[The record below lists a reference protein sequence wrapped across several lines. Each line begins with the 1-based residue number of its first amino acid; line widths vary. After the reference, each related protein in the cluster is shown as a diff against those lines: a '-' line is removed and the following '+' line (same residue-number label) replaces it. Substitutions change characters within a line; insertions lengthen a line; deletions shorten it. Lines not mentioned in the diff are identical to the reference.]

1 MMVTMTEKPI
11 LEIKDLH
18 VSYGAIKALNG
29 VSLYIKEG
37 EIVSVIGSNG
47 AGKSTLM
54 QTIMGIVPRE
64 SGEIFLKDEP
74 LARKSYKVINQGITL
89 TPEGRQVFAP
99 LTVYENLMMGA
110 FSRRDRDKLE
120 EDLNW
125 VFSLFPIL
133 KERQKQ
139 YAGTLS
145 GGEQQMMAIARSLM
159 SRPKVLLLDEPS
171 LGLAPIIIRDIFK
184 ELKKINSEG
193 VTILLVEQNARQA
206 LKLSN
211 RVYVIQT
218 GNIIMQGDS
227 KEMLTN
233 PEVEAAYLGTF
244 KKKSLP
250 CD

>member
-1 MMVTMTEKPI
+1 MMVTMTEKTI

-184 ELKKINSEG
+184 ELKRINSEG